1 MNKVAWAEEMRPP
14 PWVIPGEAWK
24 EASLAISGKL
34 MDAAA
39 QAALQGWD
47 WAAAGLKLSFNRRE
61 LPALHCLNTSLN

>member
-1 MNKVAWAEEMRPP
+1 MNRVAWPEETQPP

-39 QAALQGWD
+39 QAALQGWG
-47 WAAAGLKLSFNRRE
+47 WVAAVLSP
-61 LPALHCLNTSLN
+61 LQ